1 MVIAAIGGIYVVTTK
16 SSQEILSPGGNE
28 VPSSAPKTEDLF
40 TWNDEAGFRIQYPK
54 GLSTDKNEQDNE
66 NYAHFALTHKD
77 HPGSIIVWVKDLP
90 KGVKDV
96 ASWVKLEKSFAGGTV
111 IDSTLGGE
119 PAKKVSVGEM
129 LTIGTIS
136 ENLLFSVEATL
147 TDKEYWSDVFD
158 TVSGS
163 FAFISEG
170 APVGPQQGAG
180 AGSGGDVDE
189 EEVVE

>member
-28 VPSSAPKTEDLF
+28 VPSSAPKTEDLL
-40 TWNDEAGFRIQYPK
+40 TWTDEAGFTFQYPK
-54 GLSTDKNEQDNE
+54 ELSVNKHEEDNE
-66 NYAHFALTHKD
+66 NYAHVELTSKD
-77 HPGSIIVWVKDLP
+77 HPGRIIVWVKDLP

-96 ASWVKLEKSFAGGTV
+96 ASWIKLEKSFAGGTV

-119 PAKKVSVGEM
+119 PAKKVSVGET

-147 TDKEYWSDVFD
+147 TDKEYWSGVFD

-163 FAFISEG
+163 FAFVSEESS
-170 APVGPQQGAG
+170 AGPQGSAG
-180 AGSGGDVDE
+180 GGEDVDE
-189 EEVVE
+189 EEIVE